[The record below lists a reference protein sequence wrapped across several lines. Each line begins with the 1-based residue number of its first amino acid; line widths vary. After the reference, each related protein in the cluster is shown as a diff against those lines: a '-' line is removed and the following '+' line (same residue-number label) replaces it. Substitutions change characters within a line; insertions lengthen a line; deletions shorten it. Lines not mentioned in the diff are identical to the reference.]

1 MFVDVTTAGV
11 KLSYFRSELLIQ
23 HFEDFRKC
31 VPNNGATWS
40 LH

>member
-1 MFVDVTTAGV
+1 MFIDVTTAAIE
-11 KLSYFRSELLIQ
+11 LSYFRSELLIQ
-23 HFEDFRKC
+23 HFEDLRKG